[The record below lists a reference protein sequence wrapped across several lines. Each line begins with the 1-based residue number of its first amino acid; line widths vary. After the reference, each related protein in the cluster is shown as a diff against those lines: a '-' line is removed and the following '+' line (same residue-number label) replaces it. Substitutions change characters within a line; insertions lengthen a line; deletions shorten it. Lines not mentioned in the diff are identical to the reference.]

1 MGRFSDVLFD
11 LDGTVTDPFDGIA
24 GCIRHAMRCMG
35 LEPPSGDEMR
45 GAIGPPLRQTF
56 GRLLASAEANR
67 IEDAMRLYRERYS
80 VTGLFENEVY
90 PGLPDLLANLNRA
103 GCRLFLA
110 TSKPSVYAQ
119 RIVDHFE
126 LGEHFAGVYGSE
138 LDGRLENKSDL
149 LRFLLD
155 KERLKADATAMVGD
169 RGQDIVAAKTHS
181 LSAVGVTW
189 GYGSS
194 GELAAAG
201 ADVMC
206 SSPAELFQF
215 LTEASRSR

>member
-24 GCIRHAMRCMG
+24 RCIRHAMKCMG

-45 GAIGPPLRQTF
+45 RAIGPPLRQTF
-56 GRLLASAEANR
+56 GRLLASAEPSR

-80 VTGLFENEVY
+80 ASGLFENEVY
-90 PGLPDLLANLNRA
+90 PRLTDLLADLNRA

-119 RIVDHFE
+119 RIVDHFGLAE
-126 LGEHFAGVYGSE
+126 YFAGVYGSE

-149 LRFLLD
+149 LRFVLD
-155 KERLKADATAMVGD
+155 KERLKADVTAMVGD
-169 RGQDIVAAKTHS
+169 RGQDMLAAKAHS
-181 LSAVGVTW
+181 LCAVGVTW
-189 GYGSS
+189 GYGSRN
-194 GELAAAG
+194 ELEAAG

-206 SSPAELFQF
+206 SSPAEVFQF
-215 LTEASRSR
+215 LTEA

>member
-24 GCIRHAMRCMG
+24 RCIRHAMGCMG

-56 GRLLASAEANR
+56 GRLLVSAEANR
-67 IEDAMRLYRERYS
+67 IEGAMRLYLERFS
-80 VTGLFENEVY
+80 VTGLFENHVY
-90 PGLPDLLANLNRA
+90 PGVPDLLANLNQA

-119 RIVDHFE
+119 RIVEHFGLE
-126 LGEHFAGVYGSE
+126 EHFAGVYGSE
-138 LDGRLENKSDL
+138 LDGRRENKSDL
-149 LRFLLD
+149 LRFLLN
-155 KERLKADATAMVGD
+155 KEHLETDVTAMDGD
-169 RGQDIVAAKTHS
+169 RGQDMLATYTHS
-181 LSAVGVTW
+181 LRAVGFIW
-189 GYGSS
+189 GYGSAN
-194 GELAAAG
+194 ELAAAG

-206 SSPAELFQF
+206 SSPAEVFQF
-215 LTEASRSR
+215 LTEA